1 MLTVMKRKA
10 SFIMESITRSSIY
23 KVVIVECYNKV
34 DSKWAVILLTNT
46 FQNQDSYEFDE
57 FSDEEMEEEIEYY
70 GPEPFMADI
79 IREDDQKDQFQPSP
93 IIEDLPQES
102 LLDHSCE
109 ESSRYSTP
117 AVDSGIEDEVVVEEI
132 LSGDSTDSG
141 EYEDGPTSSSATN
154 LRTNTSLDSNNYVT
168 HEVFPDKQQPK
179 TDIRF
184 RQDECSMVF
193 QQPMSR
199 GKELLLPQDK
209 KEEKEIF
216 EDTFTLGSTSRDSS
230 EWRSSMN
237 DDPFSSS
244 SRRSCTKWESC
255 TLFQKYDEE
264 MLFLDRITIQKLQE
278 IEALRS
284 IKAGPK
290 SISKRIAHKLKWAAG
305 RNWEGP
311 YRELELAYVA
321 RICLTWETLGWSYK
335 YFQRLRA
342 SRREFDSGCPA
353 YVAQQFQQFQVL
365 LQRYVETE
373 PYEHGPRPEVCA
385 QMRSRAPKLLQVPE
399 YRDLDDDRREESQMG
414 SRIPSRKA
422 KVKEVCHSGKC
433 FGGRRKLTEEAELEV
448 VMALIDLKVVSRVL
462 RMVDLSREQ
471 LRWCENKMS
480 RIRVSAGKLHRD
492 SSPLFFPAS

>member
-1 MLTVMKRKA
+1 MLQCPKEAFVRLFYNVSS
-10 SFIMESITRSSIY
+10 SF
-23 KVVIVECYNKV
+23 
-34 DSKWAVILLTNT
+34 LLLFFFFHFTLI
-46 FQNQDSYEFDE
+46 FLAKLFIFFGGSPFYHRNQDSYEFDA
-57 FSDEEMEEEIEYY
+57 FSDEEMEEEIKYY
-70 GPEPFMADI
+70 GPEPFMDGI
-79 IREDDQKDQFQPSP
+79 IYEDDQKDQFEPSP
-93 IIEDLPQES
+93 IIEDLPQGS
-102 LLDHSCE
+102 LSDYSCE

-132 LSGDSTDSG
+132 LSGDSTDSE
-141 EYEDGPTSSSATN
+141 EYEDGPTSTSANN
-154 LRTNTSLDSNNYVT
+154 LRTNTSLGSNNYVT
-168 HEVFPDKQQPK
+168 HEDKQQCK

-184 RQDECSMVF
+184 RQDECSTVF

-209 KEEKEIF
+209 KEENEIF

-244 SRRSCTKWESC
+244 SRRSCPKWESY

-264 MLFLDRITIQKLQE
+264 MLFLDRITVQKLQE

-290 SISKRIAHKLKWAAG
+290 SISKRIAHKLKRAGG
-305 RNWEGP
+305 RNLEGP

-321 RICLTWETLGWSYK
+321 RICSTWETLGWSYK

-342 SRREFDSGCPA
+342 SRREFDPGCPA

-373 PYEHGPRPEVCA
+373 PYEHGPRPEICA
-385 QMRSRAPKLLQVPE
+385 QMRSRAPKLLQK
-399 YRDLDDDRREESQMG
+399 
-414 SRIPSRKA
+414 KA
-422 KVKEVCHSGKC
+422 KVKEVCQSGKC

-471 LRWCENKMS
+471 FRWCENKMS
-480 RIRVSAGKLHRD
+480 RIRVSNGKLHRD